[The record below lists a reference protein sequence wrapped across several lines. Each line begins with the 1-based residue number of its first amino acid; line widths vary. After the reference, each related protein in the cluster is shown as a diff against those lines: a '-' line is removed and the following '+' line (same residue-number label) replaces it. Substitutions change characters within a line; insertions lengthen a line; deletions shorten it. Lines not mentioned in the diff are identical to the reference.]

1 TSTVTPNQTLPRV
14 TDAIVLET
22 TDRRRQRGP
31 RSLLPRFP
39 RRVSETVTR
48 ITAGQVV
55 VLNVLA
61 LLTRQWWLLAVVAAD
76 YVIRAVAGPRFSP
89 LARLGM
95 VARQW
100 LRLPENPTAGPPK
113 RFAATVG
120 AGMMV
125 LAAVLGLAGQATAAY
140 VAGGI
145 MVLLPALE
153 SFTGFCAGCAIF
165 GQLMRWNL
173 IPEEVCE
180 A

>member
-1 TSTVTPNQTLPRV
+1 MPLTWKPHAYTCRHKRFDERTL
-14 TDAIVLET
+14 
-22 TDRRRQRGP
+22 
-31 RSLLPRFP
+31 
-39 RRVSETVTR
+39 
-48 ITAGQVV
+48 
-55 VLNVLA
+55 
-61 LLTRQWWLLAVVAAD
+61 LLAVVAAD

-180 A
+180 ACADIAGRR